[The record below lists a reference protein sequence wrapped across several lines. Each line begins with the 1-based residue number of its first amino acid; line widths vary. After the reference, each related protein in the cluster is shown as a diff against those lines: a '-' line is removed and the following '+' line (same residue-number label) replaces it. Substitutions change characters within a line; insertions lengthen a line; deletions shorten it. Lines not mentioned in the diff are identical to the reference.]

1 MQSNPLKILFINFS
15 GTYGDDELIL
25 YQGAYGLHKQAINVT
40 VCCLKGS
47 QLAFK
52 CKSAQITVVPVE
64 PKLQSSKLK
73 LTAFLINLIRKKKYN
88 IIHSTTNS
96 DRGFASAAALA
107 TKVKH
112 ITSVNNL
119 LPILK
124 SYLEKKLLHGS
135 LNHIIACSKTVK
147 DILVS
152 RDGFDASKIAVVPTG
167 LNPVDFSRDVIKR
180 RNVRGLLGFADD
192 HTAIGNIGKLA
203 PFEGQTLLVEA
214 FADVLPL
221 YPRARVVI
229 VGDGELKA
237 ELIRIAE
244 RFGVHK
250 QVLFAGQRE
259 DFSSMYSA
267 FDVYVHTSSNGT
279 KDVFPLTVL
288 KALAYQ
294 LPVIVTDVG
303 DNAQFVVNEYNGF
316 LLQGRRTDE
325 LAEKLKLIVSQYTLQ
340 MTMAENSY
348 RHFLDYFCLEL
359 ITFRVTEVY
368 ANVLG
373 QFQSGSDS

>member
-1 MQSNPLKILFINFS
+1 MQTDSLKILFLNLP

-25 YQGAYGLHKQAINVT
+25 CQVAYGLRKQAKDIA

-52 CKSAQITVVPVE
+52 CKTGKIKVITLE

-73 LTAFLINLIRKKKYN
+73 LTAFLINLIRKEKYN

-107 TKVKH
+107 TKVRH

-119 LPILK
+119 SPIVE
-124 SYLEKKLLHGS
+124 SYLDKKLLHGS
-135 LNHIIACSKTVK
+135 LNNIITCSKTVK
-147 DILVS
+147 NILVS
-152 RDGFDASKIAVVPTG
+152 RDGFDASKIAVVPIG
-167 LNPVDFSRDVIKR
+167 LNPDDFSRDVIKR

-192 HTAIGNIGKLA
+192 HTVIGNIGKLA
-203 PFEGQTLLVEA
+203 PYEGQTLLIEA
-214 FADVLPL
+214 FADILPL

-259 DFSSMYSA
+259 DYSSMYSV

-340 MTMAENSY
+340 MTMAKNSY

-373 QFQSGSDS
+373 QFQSSSDS